1 MATMKPTNIQP
12 VCRVPG
18 CTEGAS
24 MLAIQGT
31 TATWMKTCRKHTYKD
46 LPEEQEKID
55 TFWPPD
61 NN

>member
-1 MATMKPTNIQP
+1 MASTKPTNLQP
-12 VCRVPG
+12 LCAVPG
-18 CTEGAS
+18 CKNGCQI
-24 MLAIQGT
+24 LAMRGT